1 MVRKAACL
9 FSGGKDSVF
18 ALFWAQ
24 SMGFEPV
31 LVTMKPK
38 EYSMMFHHPNIERT
52 GLQAKALGDAEHI
65 IVDAGDDELLSLK
78 KAIWKA
84 GAHAIVTGAIESEY
98 QKQRI
103 DKIGEELG
111 IPAYSPLWH
120 KHIAAGS
127 GGRGSLGDARGGE
140 PDGGVLMEEMLRYFE
155 TYLMSVSAEGF
166 TDKDI
171 GKPLKDVLG
180 RKGIHPFLEGG
191 EGETYVCDAPFFKKR
206 IVIEKVRKT
215 WDGVRGVGEI
225 ERAELVGK
233 KRGKLRDRA

>member
-1 MVRKAACL
+1 MGRRVACL

-24 SMGFEPV
+24 SMGFNPV
-31 LVTMKPK
+31 LITIKPK

-52 GLQAKALGDAEHI
+52 KLQAKALGDVEHM
-65 IVDAGDDELLSLK
+65 IVDAGDDELDMLK
-78 KAIWKA
+78 NAIRGA

-111 IPAYSPLWH
+111 IPTYSPLWH
-120 KHIAAGS
+120 KHIGIE
-127 GGRGSLGDARGGE
+127 G
-140 PDGGVLMEEMLRYFE
+140 GGVLMEEMLRYFE

-166 TDKDI
+166 TEKDI
-171 GKPLKDVLG
+171 GKPLGSVLG

-225 ERAELVGK
+225 EKAKLVGK
-233 KRGKLRDRA
+233 ERTHCGRELRD